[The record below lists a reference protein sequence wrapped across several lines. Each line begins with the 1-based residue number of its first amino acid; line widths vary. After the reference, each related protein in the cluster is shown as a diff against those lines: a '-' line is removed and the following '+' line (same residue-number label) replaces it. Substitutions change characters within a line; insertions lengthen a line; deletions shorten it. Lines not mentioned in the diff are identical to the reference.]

1 MSSSP
6 LPAAPDAPSPGPP
19 AGPSGDGDPKA
30 PRTTRAQA
38 GLAYATVLMAAVGVL
53 EVLVQLVLEVATVTR
68 STMSVWERVL
78 ISAYL
83 TVLSTLPFVV
93 FPVVVAPAV
102 VALLWILP
110 PTRPKRLDG
119 LENERRQLARWLWW
133 LAVVA
138 VVLLAAATVDRFRQ
152 ASVPVSVWMWALLTF
167 TWAWAGALHRAL
179 RVQSLRV
186 SAGAARISATSIAV
200 AAALVSP
207 LQLPGVLL
215 PLWVLWA
222 SRAAARRRAG

>member
-1 MSSSP
+1 VSLAS
-6 LPAAPDAPSPGPP
+6 PSPIPP
-19 AGPSGDGDPKA
+19 SLSADPSADGEAKP
-30 PRTTRAQA
+30 PPTTRAQA

-68 STMSVWERVL
+68 STMTVWERVL

-110 PTRPKRLDG
+110 PTRPKTLDAVPD
-119 LENERRQLARWLWW
+119 ERRQLARWLWW

-138 VVLLAAATVDRFRQ
+138 VVLVAAVTVDRFRQ
-152 ASVPVSVWMWALLTF
+152 ASVPVSVWMWALLAF
-167 TWAWAGALHRAL
+167 TWAYAGALHRAL
-179 RVQSLRV
+179 RVQALRAA
-186 SAGAARISATSIAV
+186 AGKTRISATSIAV

-215 PLWVLWA
+215 PLWVLWT
-222 SRAAARRRAG
+222 SRGSARRSA